1 LGKAPSTGLNF
12 LYNDKLSSLTWG
24 VCVSQAAAQ
33 GFVSDI
39 DGLSERSAD
48 GTNRARYCCG
58 LLKGSPLTLTFN
70 GQAVSVMH
78 DGREIGRLSARRD
91 WVAAQLAAGRR
102 LRCAVVSIKT
112 RGLWRLRYASRVE
125 VTIAADDDD
134 SFAAKAR
141 WLAEG
146 GAAAIRA
153 TSEFTANSAR
163 RAGGA
168 VIEGGSA
175 GIRASS
181 GIARGSAEF
190 ASRVGGSLVNYG
202 VRKPA
207 RFVGQG
213 LGSVADVT
221 VRRPVR
227 AFQRLVRNIFL
238 AAVTILVLVLAI
250 VVIWRVP
257 SLPGFGFNPPPFIPS
272 R

>member
-1 LGKAPSTGLNF
+1 M
-12 LYNDKLSSLTWG
+12 
-24 VCVSQAAAQ
+24 SQAAAQ

-48 GTNRARYCCG
+48 GTNRARYCSG
-58 LLKGSPLTLTFN
+58 LLEGSPLTLTFD
-70 GQAVSVMH
+70 GRAVMVMH
-78 DGREIGRLSARRD
+78 DGREIGRLPARYD
-91 WVAAQLAAGRR
+91 WVAERLAAGRR
-102 LRCAVVSIKT
+102 LRCAVVSVET
-112 RGLWRLRYASRVE
+112 RGLWQLRRASRVE
-125 VTIAADDDD
+125 IEIAADDDA

-153 TSEFTANSAR
+153 TSEFTTSSAR

-168 VIEGGSA
+168 MIEGGSA
-175 GIRASS
+175 GIRAS
-181 GIARGSAEF
+181 GGFVRGSAGL
-190 ASRVGGSLVNYG
+190 ATRVGGGLVDYA

-207 RFVGQG
+207 RLVGQG
-213 LGSVADVT
+213 LGSVADAT

-227 AFQRLVRNIFL
+227 ALRRLVRNIFL

-250 VVIWRVP
+250 VVIWRLP
-257 SLPGFGFNPPPFIPS
+257 SLPGFGFSPPPIFSP